1 VVEQKGRLVAM
12 VHLNMEEIE
21 QRVKIMKEMKEEA
34 VNKINT
40 RVDEILEEIR
50 QKVNEEVN
58 KFSRLQKV
66 VLQPVPFEK
75 TPTLKIKR
83 FLYY

>member
-1 VVEQKGRLVAM
+1 
-12 VHLNMEEIE
+12 
-21 QRVKIMKEMKEEA
+21 MKEEA
-34 VNKINT
+34 VQKFNI
-40 RVDEILEEIR
+40 RVDEILTEI
-50 QKVNEEVN
+50 QKKVNEQVN
-58 KFSRLQKV
+58 NFSKVQVV